1 MAPVINRGSD
11 HIDWMQQVTA
21 EFMWRCCSAAPR
33 QPVSDLDV
41 DQLIKSCSLLQ
52 RKDKPLLLK
61 NSERKGKRNG
71 WKPEEGKVEGHST
84 DDAAE
89 RQRGQRDTSVSNSS
103 PSTCQLLLTT
113 AQTVE
118 IWTDLIWSELIWSHL
133 IWSDLIWSDL
143 IWSDLIKFNSAV
155 FIQTY
160 TKCCWNTCRHNTLNI
175 IQSVFSLLKRFKF
188 SYILDWTSDQCT
200 SCYCADQWSTCNRRW
215 EQLISTVDLFWLWT
229 LKCDNW
235 CLITWKETE
244 YVFREHQCKV
254 ELQP

>member
-84 DDAAE
+84 DDDAE

-160 TKCCWNTCRHNTLNI
+160 TK
-175 IQSVFSLLKRFKF
+175 VLLKHLQTQHIKHHSVCIFTPKK
-188 SYILDWTSDQCT
+188 IQVQLHIGLN
-200 SCYCADQWSTCNRRW
+200 QWSVH
-215 EQLISTVDLFWLWT
+215 QLLLCRSVV
-229 LKCDNW
+229 
-235 CLITWKETE
+235 
-244 YVFREHQCKV
+244 YM
-254 ELQP
+254 